1 MIDRFNL
8 IGAKLA
14 FFVFRQQDSTIQ
26 GVLTVDEKNISK
38 GFVKFAAR

>member
-1 MIDRFNL
+1 MLDF

-26 GVLTVDEKNISK
+26 GVLTVDESNISK
-38 GFVKFAAR
+38 AFVKFAAK